1 MAIFVLH
8 HYLYVPQME
17 YHDDYV
23 CQVKDISKHFGVSP
37 NTGKNMRDKTKLRF
51 GVKFRG
57 KVTISQVRTANGL
70 DSKVAISYREL
81 LANNILEICTEL
93 RESKGL
99 ATHNYVSVADESVFY
114 ELLKTL
120 CEKHEISEQVIIRI
134 LSIRSAVS
142 SNYQEEI

>member
-1 MAIFVLH
+1 MR
-8 HYLYVPQME
+8 

-23 CQVKDISKHFGVSP
+23 CQVKDISKYFGVSP
-37 NTGKNMRDKTKLRF
+37 NTGKNMRDKTKVRF

-70 DSKVAISYREL
+70 DSKVAISYGKL

-99 ATHNYVSVADESVFY
+99 TATHSYVSIADESVFY

-120 CEKHEISEQVIIRI
+120 CEKYEISEQVIIRI